1 MNKHKVFSI
10 LLYSA
15 ATLGVAAF
23 ALHVTSQ
30 HDNVEET
37 DKSASAE
44 TNQTVEDTKSKSE
57 TSLAEKVID
66 HVTSA
71 YLDAAN
77 KLEDV
82 IIKASDKTDSK
93 IDKTDADNSVLQVK
107 TAEVSD
113 SSSASGRDRAHETKT
128 TQTTLSSTDTN
139 QQGTQQVVKETPIEH
154 QVASEDKKQNT
165 EAPIVEEKGNPET
178 IPALPEAKVPVV
190 EEKDKPEVRPAL
202 PEAKVPVVEE
212 KGTPEVRPTLPE
224 AKVPET
230 QIIEEKGTPEV
241 RPTLPEA
248 KVPVVED
255 KGVPETRPALPEAKV
270 PETPVVQET
279 PVTPATP
286 VVEEK
291 GIPEVQPALPD
302 AVVEENGIPEVRPS
316 LPEAVVEEKGVP
328 EVRPALPEAV
338 ITETGTPEVRPVLPE
353 AVITETGTP
362 EIQPTLP
369 EAKVTETPAVPETSI
384 APETPIVTE
393 KGIPEIQ
400 PALPEA
406 VITETGTPEVQP
418 DLPEAVI
425 TETGTPEVQPAL
437 PEAVITETGTPEVQ
451 PALPEASIPE
461 TPKVAEA
468 PVIIEKGQPE
478 VVQIKPEYH
487 FHTETR
493 EEVTTLKIRPRQIGS
508 LKMNK
513 GETKIIEKGKD
524 GSITKVYEEVIG
536 EHNEV
541 LSSTLKNE
549 TRIEPIEEVS
559 RYGTKLA
566 ANDPSET
573 GLYRISEHTRDI
585 DVVKFN
591 QDTELNGH
599 EIKALGQDE
608 INRRSAGD
616 ESNTLLTADKSDLR
630 HLTIY
635 PAPLSDESIDKFN
648 SGEYI
653 DHKRVGKEVLKLVNQ
668 ERHKL
673 GLNELSWSDDLYE
686 LAKVR
691 ATEIGENGNIRFW
704 TADGKRMAHV
714 RDTTGK
720 SWLTVSRGT
729 KFSGHWLGENLADY
743 TTSSNVYKAFSE
755 KLIAEQLYTQ
765 WYGSEPHYKNM
776 ISKDYTQFAFD
787 LNYSKFWRLNGTSVN
802 YLSQGIHGV
811 QLFAE

>member
-1 MNKHKVFSI
+1 MTKHKVLSI

-30 HDNVEET
+30 HDRVEET
-37 DKSASAE
+37 DNSASAE
-44 TNQTVEDTKSKSE
+44 TNQTAEDTKSKSE
-57 TSLAEKVID
+57 TSLTEKVID
-66 HVTSA
+66 HATSA

-77 KLEDV
+77 KLEDA
-82 IIKASDKTDSK
+82 IIRANDTVNDKNE
-93 IDKTDADNSVLQVK
+93 DNSVLQVK
-107 TAEVSD
+107 ATEVSD
-113 SSSASGRDRAHETKT
+113 SSAASGRDRAHETKT
-128 TQTTLSSTDTN
+128 TQTALSSTDTN
-139 QQGTQQVVKETPIEH
+139 QQGAQQVVKETPIEH

-165 EAPIVEEKGNPET
+165 EAPIVEEK
-178 IPALPEAKVPVV
+178 
-190 EEKDKPEVRPAL
+190 DKPD
-202 PEAKVPVVEE
+202 
-212 KGTPEVRPTLPE
+212 VRPTLPE
-224 AKVPET
+224 AKVPEKPL
-230 QIIEEKGTPEV
+230 EEKG
-241 RPTLPEA
+241 
-248 KVPVVED
+248 
-255 KGVPETRPALPEAKV
+255 
-270 PETPVVQET
+270 Q
-279 PVTPATP
+279 
-286 VVEEK
+286 
-291 GIPEVQPALPD
+291 
-302 AVVEENGIPEVRPS
+302 
-316 LPEAVVEEKGVP
+316 
-328 EVRPALPEAV
+328 
-338 ITETGTPEVRPVLPE
+338 PEVRPVLPE

-369 EAKVTETPAVPETSI
+369 ESKVQETPAVPETPI

-406 VITETGTPEVQP
+406 VITETGTPEIQP
-418 DLPEAVI
+418 ALPEAIV
-425 TETGTPEVQPAL
+425 TETGTPEAHPAL

-461 TPKVAEA
+461 TPKVTEA
-468 PVIIEKGQPE
+468 PVITEKGQPE

-536 EHNEV
+536 ERNEV
-541 LSSTLKNE
+541 LSSNLKNE

-573 GLYRISEHTRDI
+573 GLYRISEHTHNI

>member
-82 IIKASDKTDSK
+82 IIKASDATDSK

-128 TQTTLSSTDTN
+128 TQTALSSTDTN
-139 QQGTQQVVKETPIEH
+139 QQGAQRVVKETPIEH

-178 IPALPEAKVPVV
+178 IPALPEAKVP
-190 EEKDKPEVRPAL
+190 EKPL
-202 PEAKVPVVEE
+202 EAKGES
-212 KGTPEVRPTLPE
+212 EVRPTLLE
-224 AKVPET
+224 AKVPEKPL
-230 QIIEEKGTPEV
+230 EAKGESEV

-248 KVPVVED
+248 KVPVVEE
-255 KGVPETRPALPEAKV
+255 KGVPEVRPTLPEAKIPVVEEKGVPEVRPALPEAKV
-270 PETPVVQET
+270 PETPVA
-279 PVTPATP
+279 PKTP

-291 GIPEVQPALPD
+291 GTPD
-302 AVVEENGIPEVRPS
+302 VRQA

-338 ITETGTPEVRPVLPE
+338 ITETGVSEVQPTLSEAVVEEKGQPEVRPVLPE

-362 EIQPTLP
+362 EIQPTLL
-369 EAKVTETPAVPETSI
+369 EAKVTETPAVPETPI
-384 APETPIVTE
+384 TPETPIVTE

-400 PALPEA
+400 LALPEA
-406 VITETGTPEVQP
+406 VITETGTPEIQP
-418 DLPEAVI
+418 ALPEAIVEEKGI
-425 TETGTPEVQPAL
+425 PEIQPALPEAIVAETGTPEVQP
-437 PEAVITETGTPEVQ
+437 T
-451 PALPEASIPE
+451 LPEASIPE

-468 PVIIEKGQPE
+468 PVITEKGQPE

-493 EEVTTLKIRPRQIGS
+493 EEVTTLKIRPRQIGN

-573 GLYRISEHTRDI
+573 GLYRISEHTHDI

-591 QDTELNGH
+591 QDTELSGR

-787 LNYSKFWRLNGTSVN
+787 LNYSKFWRLNGASVN

>member
-82 IIKASDKTDSK
+82 IIKASDATDSK

-128 TQTTLSSTDTN
+128 TQTALSSTDTN
-139 QQGTQQVVKETPIEH
+139 QQGAQQVVKETPIKH
-154 QVASEDKKQNT
+154 QAASEDKKQNT
-165 EAPIVEEKGNPET
+165 EAPIVEETGNPET
-178 IPALPEAKVPVV
+178 
-190 EEKDKPEVRPAL
+190 RPAL

-212 KGTPEVRPTLPE
+212 KGTPEVRPTLLE

-291 GIPEVQPALPD
+291 GIPELQPALSD
-302 AVVEENGIPEVRPS
+302 AVVEEKGIPEVQPS

-338 ITETGTPEVRPVLPE
+338 ITETGTPEV
-353 AVITETGTP
+353 
-362 EIQPTLP
+362 QPT
-369 EAKVTETPAVPETSI
+369 
-384 APETPIVTE
+384 
-393 KGIPEIQ
+393 
-400 PALPEA
+400 LPEA

-468 PVIIEKGQPE
+468 PVITEKGQPE

-487 FHTETR
+487 FHAETR

>member
-44 TNQTVEDTKSKSE
+44 TNQTVEDMKSNSD
-57 TSLAEKVID
+57 TSLADKVID
-66 HVTSA
+66 RATSA

-82 IIKASDKTDSK
+82 IIKASDTTDSMT
-93 IDKTDADNSVLQVK
+93 DKTDADNSVLQVK
-107 TAEVSD
+107 ATEVSD

-128 TQTTLSSTDTN
+128 TQTSLSITDTN
-139 QQGTQQVVKETPIEH
+139 QASAQQVVKENPIEH
-154 QVASEDKKQNT
+154 QVASEDKKQST
-165 EAPIVEEKGNPET
+165 EVPI
-178 IPALPEAKVPVV
+178 
-190 EEKDKPEVRPAL
+190 
-202 PEAKVPVVEE
+202 VEE

-224 AKVPET
+224 AKVPEKPLDA
-230 QIIEEKGTPEV
+230 KGESEV
-241 RPTLPEA
+241 RPALPEA
-248 KVPVVED
+248 KVPDKQVAPETPVVED

-270 PETPVVQET
+270 PDKQAESETPVA
-279 PVTPATP
+279 PAAP
-286 VVEEK
+286 IVEEK
-291 GIPEVQPALPD
+291 GMPEVQPALSE
-302 AVVEENGIPEVRPS
+302 AVVEEKGIPEVRPS

-328 EVRPALPEAV
+328 EVRPSLPEAV
-338 ITETGTPEVRPVLPE
+338 ITEKGQPEVRPALSEAIVEEKGTPEVRPSLPEASVPETPIASETPVVTEKGIPETQPALPE

-362 EIQPTLP
+362 EIQP
-369 EAKVTETPAVPETSI
+369 
-384 APETPIVTE
+384 
-393 KGIPEIQ
+393 
-400 PALPEA
+400 ALPEA
-406 VITETGTPEVQP
+406 IVSETGTPEIQP

-461 TPKVAEA
+461 TPKVTEA
-468 PVIIEKGQPE
+468 PAITEKGQPE

-487 FHTETR
+487 FHTENR

-549 TRIEPIEEVS
+549 TRIEPVEEVS

-591 QDTELNGH
+591 QDTELNGR

-608 INRRSAGD
+608 INRRSSGD
-616 ESNTLLTADKSDLR
+616 ESNTLLTVDKSDLR

-673 GLNELSWSDDLYE
+673 GLNELLWSDDLYE

-729 KFSGHWLGENLADY
+729 KFGGHWLGENLADY

>member
-44 TNQTVEDTKSKSE
+44 TNQTVEDTKSNSDA
-57 TSLAEKVID
+57 SLAEKVID

-82 IIKASDKTDSK
+82 IIKASDTTDSVT
-93 IDKTDADNSVLQVK
+93 DKTDTDNSVLQVK
-107 TAEVSD
+107 AAEVSD
-113 SSSASGRDRAHETKT
+113 SSSASGRDQTHETKT
-128 TQTTLSSTDTN
+128 TQTALSSTDTN
-139 QQGTQQVVKETPIEH
+139 RQSARQVVKETPIEH

-270 PETPVVQET
+270 P
-279 PVTPATP
+279 
-286 VVEEK
+286 
-291 GIPEVQPALPD
+291 
-302 AVVEENGIPEVRPS
+302 VVEENGIPEVRPS
-316 LPEAVVEEKGVP
+316 LPEAVDEEKGVP

-369 EAKVTETPAVPETSI
+369 EAKVTETPAVPETPI

-493 EEVTTLKIRPRQIGS
+493 EEVTTLKIRPRQIGN

-573 GLYRISEHTRDI
+573 GLYRISEHTHNI

>member
-1 MNKHKVFSI
+1 MTKHKVLSI

-44 TNQTVEDTKSKSE
+44 TNQTVEDTKSNSD

-82 IIKASDKTDSK
+82 IIKASDTTDSTT
-93 IDKTDADNSVLQVK
+93 DKTDAGNSVLQVK
-107 TAEVSD
+107 AAEVSD
-113 SSSASGRDRAHETKT
+113 SSSASGRDQANETKT
-128 TQTTLSSTDTN
+128 IQTALSSTDTN
-139 QQGTQQVVKETPIEH
+139 QQSVQQVVKETPIEH
-154 QVASEDKKQNT
+154 QVASEDKKQT
-165 EAPIVEEKGNPET
+165 AKAPVVEEKGNPET
-178 IPALPEAKVPVV
+178 
-190 EEKDKPEVRPAL
+190 RPAL

-212 KGTPEVRPTLPE
+212 KGVPEV
-224 AKVPET
+224 
-230 QIIEEKGTPEV
+230 
-241 RPTLPEA
+241 
-248 KVPVVED
+248 
-255 KGVPETRPALPEAKV
+255 RPALPEAKV
-270 PETPVVQET
+270 PETPVAPKTQF
-279 PVTPATP
+279 
-286 VVEEK
+286 VEEK
-291 GIPEVQPALPD
+291 GT
-302 AVVEENGIPEVRPS
+302 PEVRQA
-316 LPEAVVEEKGVP
+316 LPEVAVEEKGVP

-338 ITETGTPEVRPVLPE
+338 ITETGVPEVQPTLPEAVVEEKGQPEVRPVLPE
-353 AVITETGTP
+353 VVITETGTP

-369 EAKVTETPAVPETSI
+369 EAKVTETPAVPETPI
-384 APETPIVTE
+384 TPETPIVTE

-406 VITETGTPEVQP
+406 VITETGTPEIQP
-418 DLPEAVI
+418 ALPEAIV
-425 TETGTPEVQPAL
+425 TETGTPEVHPAL

-461 TPKVAEA
+461 TPKVTEV
-468 PVIIEKGQPE
+468 PVITEKGQPE

-541 LSSTLKNE
+541 LSSNLKNE

-573 GLYRISEHTRDI
+573 GLYRISEHTHNI

-743 TTSSNVYKAFSE
+743 TTSSNVYAAFSE

-802 YLSQGIHGV
+802 YLFKGIHGV

>member
-82 IIKASDKTDSK
+82 IIKASDATDSK

-128 TQTTLSSTDTN
+128 TQTALSSTDTN
-139 QQGTQQVVKETPIEH
+139 QQGAQRVVKETPIEH

-178 IPALPEAKVPVV
+178 IPALPEAKVP
-190 EEKDKPEVRPAL
+190 EKPL
-202 PEAKVPVVEE
+202 EAKGES
-212 KGTPEVRPTLPE
+212 
-224 AKVPET
+224 
-230 QIIEEKGTPEV
+230 EV

-248 KVPVVED
+248 KVPVVEE
-255 KGVPETRPALPEAKV
+255 KGVPEVRPALPEAKV
-270 PETPVVQET
+270 PETPVA
-279 PVTPATP
+279 PKTP

-291 GIPEVQPALPD
+291 GTPD
-302 AVVEENGIPEVRPS
+302 VRQA

-338 ITETGTPEVRPVLPE
+338 ITETGVSEVQPTLSEAVVEEKGQPEVRPVLPE

-362 EIQPTLP
+362 EIQPTLL
-369 EAKVTETPAVPETSI
+369 EAKVTETPAVPETPI
-384 APETPIVTE
+384 TPETPIVTE

-400 PALPEA
+400 LALPEA
-406 VITETGTPEVQP
+406 VITETGTPEIQP
-418 DLPEAVI
+418 ALPEAIVEEKGI
-425 TETGTPEVQPAL
+425 PEIQPALPEAIVAETGTPEVQP
-437 PEAVITETGTPEVQ
+437 T
-451 PALPEASIPE
+451 LPEASIPE

-468 PVIIEKGQPE
+468 PVITEKGQPE

-493 EEVTTLKIRPRQIGS
+493 EEVTTLKIRPRQIGN

-573 GLYRISEHTRDI
+573 GLYRISEHTHDI

-591 QDTELNGH
+591 QDTELSGR

-787 LNYSKFWRLNGTSVN
+787 LNYSKFWRLNGASVN

>member
-30 HDNVEET
+30 HDDVEET
-37 DKSASAE
+37 DKSAAAE

-66 HVTSA
+66 HATSA

-77 KLEDV
+77 KLEDI
-82 IIKASDKTDSK
+82 IIKASDTTDSET
-93 IDKTDADNSVLQVK
+93 DKTDADNSVLQVK
-107 TAEVSD
+107 AAEVSD
-113 SSSASGRDRAHETKT
+113 SSSASGRDQAHETKT
-128 TQTTLSSTDTN
+128 TQTSLSNTDTN
-139 QQGTQQVVKETPIEH
+139 QVGAQQVVKETPIEH
-154 QVASEDKKQNT
+154 RAASEDKKQNT
-165 EAPIVEEKGNPET
+165 EAPIVEEKG
-178 IPALPEAKVPVV
+178 V
-190 EEKDKPEVRPAL
+190 
-202 PEAKVPVVEE
+202 
-212 KGTPEVRPTLPE
+212 PEVRPTLPE
-224 AKVPET
+224 AKVPEKPL
-230 QIIEEKGTPEV
+230 EEKGVPET
-241 RPTLPEA
+241 RPTLPEAKVPDKQVAPETRPALPEA

-255 KGVPETRPALPEAKV
+255 KGVPETRPALSEAKV

-291 GIPEVQPALPD
+291 GM
-302 AVVEENGIPEVRPS
+302 PEVRPA
-316 LPEAVVEEKGVP
+316 LPEAVVEEKGQP

-338 ITETGTPEVRPVLPE
+338 ITETGTPEV
-353 AVITETGTP
+353 
-362 EIQPTLP
+362 QPTLP
-369 EAKVTETPAVPETSI
+369 EAKVPETPA
-384 APETPIVTE
+384 APETPITSETPIVEE

-406 VITETGTPEVQP
+406 VITETGTPEIRP
-418 DLPEAVI
+418 ALPEAIV
-425 TETGTPEVQPAL
+425 TETVTPEVQPAL

-461 TPKVAEA
+461 TPKVTEA
-468 PVIIEKGQPE
+468 PAITEKGQPE

-487 FHTETR
+487 FHTENR

-549 TRIEPIEEVS
+549 TRIEPVEEVS

-566 ANDPSET
+566 ANDPSEK
-573 GLYRISEHTRDI
+573 GLYRISEHTHNI

-591 QDTELNGH
+591 QDTELNGR

-635 PAPLSDESIDKFN
+635 PAPLSDESIDRFN

-704 TADGKRMAHV
+704 TADGKRMAHA

-743 TTSSNVYKAFSE
+743 TTSSNVYTAFSE
-755 KLIAEQLYTQ
+755 KLIAEQLYNQ

>member
-71 YLDAAN
+71 YLDVAN
-77 KLEDV
+77 KLEDAV
-82 IIKASDKTDSK
+82 IKASDMTDSVT
-93 IDKTDADNSVLQVK
+93 DKTDTDNSVLQVK
-107 TAEVSD
+107 AAEVSD
-113 SSSASGRDRAHETKT
+113 SSSASGSDQTHETKT
-128 TQTTLSSTDTN
+128 TQTALSSTDTN
-139 QQGTQQVVKETPIEH
+139 QQGAQQVVKETPIEH

-178 IPALPEAKVPVV
+178 I
-190 EEKDKPEVRPAL
+190 PAL

-316 LPEAVVEEKGVP
+316 LPEAAVEEKGVP
-328 EVRPALPEAV
+328 EVRPA
-338 ITETGTPEVRPVLPE
+338 LPE

-369 EAKVTETPAVPETSI
+369 EAKVTETTAIPETPI
-384 APETPIVTE
+384 TPETPIVTE

-406 VITETGTPEVQP
+406 VITETGTPEIQP
-418 DLPEAVI
+418 ALPEAIV
-425 TETGTPEVQPAL
+425 TETGTPEVHPAL
-437 PEAVITETGTPEVQ
+437 PEAVITETVTPEVQ
-451 PALPEASIPE
+451 PALSEASIPE
-461 TPKVAEA
+461 TPKVTEA
-468 PVIIEKGQPE
+468 PVITEKGQPE

-573 GLYRISEHTRDI
+573 GLYRISEHTHNI

-635 PAPLSDESIDKFN
+635 PAPLSDESIDKLN

>member
-1 MNKHKVFSI
+1 MNQHKVFSI

-82 IIKASDKTDSK
+82 IIKASDKTDSVT
-93 IDKTDADNSVLQVK
+93 DKTDADNSVLQVK
-107 TAEVSD
+107 AAEVSD
-113 SSSASGRDRAHETKT
+113 SSSASGRDQAHETKT
-128 TQTTLSSTDTN
+128 TQTSLSNTDTN
-139 QQGTQQVVKETPIEH
+139 QASAQQVVKETPIEH
-154 QVASEDKKQNT
+154 QATSEDKKQNT
-165 EAPIVEEKGNPET
+165 EALIVEEKGTPEVRPTLPEAKVQVVEEKGNPET
-178 IPALPEAKVPVV
+178 
-190 EEKDKPEVRPAL
+190 RPTL

-212 KGTPEVRPTLPE
+212 KGTPEVRQAPPE

-230 QIIEEKGTPEV
+230 QIIGEKGTPEV

-248 KVPVVED
+248 KVPVVEE

-270 PETPVVQET
+270 PETSAAT
-279 PVTPATP
+279 NTP

-291 GIPEVQPALPD
+291 GT
-302 AVVEENGIPEVRPS
+302 PEVRPA

-338 ITETGTPEVRPVLPE
+338 ITETGTPEV
-353 AVITETGTP
+353 
-362 EIQPTLP
+362 QPT
-369 EAKVTETPAVPETSI
+369 
-384 APETPIVTE
+384 
-393 KGIPEIQ
+393 
-400 PALPEA
+400 LPEA

-468 PVIIEKGQPE
+468 PVITEKGQPE
-478 VVQIKPEYH
+478 VVQIKPEYY

-573 GLYRISEHTRDI
+573 GLYRISEHTHNI

-743 TTSSNVYKAFSE
+743 TTSSNVYKAFIE

>member
-23 ALHVTSQ
+23 ALHVTSK

-82 IIKASDKTDSK
+82 IIKASDATDSK

-128 TQTTLSSTDTN
+128 TQTALSSTDTN
-139 QQGTQQVVKETPIEH
+139 QQSVRQVVKETPIEH

-178 IPALPEAKVPVV
+178 
-190 EEKDKPEVRPAL
+190 RPAL

-212 KGTPEVRPTLPE
+212 KGTPEVSPTLPE

-230 QIIEEKGTPEV
+230 PVAPETPVVEDKGFPET
-241 RPTLPEA
+241 RPALPEA
-248 KVPVVED
+248 KVPVVGE

-279 PVTPATP
+279 PVTPAAP

-302 AVVEENGIPEVRPS
+302 AVVEEKGIPEVRPS
-316 LPEAVVEEKGVP
+316 LPEAVVEEK
-328 EVRPALPEAV
+328 
-338 ITETGTPEVRPVLPE
+338 GTPEVRPVLPE

-369 EAKVTETPAVPETSI
+369 EAKVTETPAVPETPI
-384 APETPIVTE
+384 TPETPIVTE

-406 VITETGTPEVQP
+406 VITETGTPEIQP
-418 DLPEAVI
+418 ALPEAIV
-425 TETGTPEVQPAL
+425 TETGTPEVHPAL

-461 TPKVAEA
+461 TPKVTEA
-468 PVIIEKGQPE
+468 PVITEKGQPE

-487 FHTETR
+487 FHAETR

-524 GSITKVYEEVIG
+524 GSITKVYEEIIG

-573 GLYRISEHTRDI
+573 GLYRISEHTHNI

-673 GLNELSWSDDLYE
+673 GLNELLWSDDLYE

>member
-1 MNKHKVFSI
+1 MTKHKVLSI

-44 TNQTVEDTKSKSE
+44 TNQTVEDTKSNSD

-82 IIKASDKTDSK
+82 IIKASDTTDSTT
-93 IDKTDADNSVLQVK
+93 DKTDADNSVLQVK
-107 TAEVSD
+107 AAEVSD
-113 SSSASGRDRAHETKT
+113 SSSASGRDQANETKT
-128 TQTTLSSTDTN
+128 IQTALSSTDPN
-139 QQGTQQVVKETPIEH
+139 QQSVQQVVKETPIEH
-154 QVASEDKKQNT
+154 QVASEDKKQT
-165 EAPIVEEKGNPET
+165 AKAPVVEEKGNPET
-178 IPALPEAKVPVV
+178 
-190 EEKDKPEVRPAL
+190 RPAL

-212 KGTPEVRPTLPE
+212 KGVPEV
-224 AKVPET
+224 
-230 QIIEEKGTPEV
+230 
-241 RPTLPEA
+241 
-248 KVPVVED
+248 
-255 KGVPETRPALPEAKV
+255 RPALPEAKV
-270 PETPVVQET
+270 PETPVAPKTQF
-279 PVTPATP
+279 
-286 VVEEK
+286 VEEK
-291 GIPEVQPALPD
+291 GT
-302 AVVEENGIPEVRPS
+302 PEVRQA
-316 LPEAVVEEKGVP
+316 LPEVAVEEKGVP

-338 ITETGTPEVRPVLPE
+338 ITETGVPEVQPTLPEAVVEEKGQPEVRPVLPE
-353 AVITETGTP
+353 VVITETGTP

-369 EAKVTETPAVPETSI
+369 EAKVTETPAVPETPI
-384 APETPIVTE
+384 TPETPIVTE

-406 VITETGTPEVQP
+406 VITETGTPEIQP
-418 DLPEAVI
+418 ALPEAIV
-425 TETGTPEVQPAL
+425 TETGTPEVHPAL

-461 TPKVAEA
+461 TPKVTEV
-468 PVIIEKGQPE
+468 PVITEKGQPE

-541 LSSTLKNE
+541 LSSNLKNE

-573 GLYRISEHTRDI
+573 GLYRISEHTHNI

-743 TTSSNVYKAFSE
+743 TTSSNVYAAFSE

-802 YLSQGIHGV
+802 YLFKGIHGV

>member
-1 MNKHKVFSI
+1 MTKHKVLSI

-44 TNQTVEDTKSKSE
+44 TNQTVEDTKSNSD

-82 IIKASDKTDSK
+82 IIKASDTTDSTT
-93 IDKTDADNSVLQVK
+93 DKTDADNSVLQVK
-107 TAEVSD
+107 AAEVSD
-113 SSSASGRDRAHETKT
+113 SSSASGRDQANETKT
-128 TQTTLSSTDTN
+128 IQTALSSTDTN
-139 QQGTQQVVKETPIEH
+139 QQSVQQVVKETPIEH
-154 QVASEDKKQNT
+154 QVASEDKKQT
-165 EAPIVEEKGNPET
+165 AKAPVVEEKGNPET
-178 IPALPEAKVPVV
+178 RPALPEAKAPVV
-190 EEKDKPEVRPAL
+190 EEKGNPETRPAL

-212 KGTPEVRPTLPE
+212 KGVPEV
-224 AKVPET
+224 
-230 QIIEEKGTPEV
+230 
-241 RPTLPEA
+241 
-248 KVPVVED
+248 
-255 KGVPETRPALPEAKV
+255 RPALPEAKV
-270 PETPVVQET
+270 PETPVAPKTQF
-279 PVTPATP
+279 
-286 VVEEK
+286 VEEK
-291 GIPEVQPALPD
+291 GT
-302 AVVEENGIPEVRPS
+302 PEVRQA
-316 LPEAVVEEKGVP
+316 LPEVAVEEKGVP

-338 ITETGTPEVRPVLPE
+338 ITETGVPEVQPTLPEAVVEEKGQPEVRPVLPE
-353 AVITETGTP
+353 VVITETGTP

-369 EAKVTETPAVPETSI
+369 EAKVTETPAVPETPI
-384 APETPIVTE
+384 TPETPIVTE

-406 VITETGTPEVQP
+406 VITETGTPEIQP
-418 DLPEAVI
+418 ALPEAIV
-425 TETGTPEVQPAL
+425 TETGTPEVHPAL

-461 TPKVAEA
+461 TPKVTEV
-468 PVIIEKGQPE
+468 PVITEKGQPE

-541 LSSTLKNE
+541 LSSNLKNE

-573 GLYRISEHTRDI
+573 GLYRISEHTHNI

-743 TTSSNVYKAFSE
+743 TTSSNVYAAFSE

-802 YLSQGIHGV
+802 YLFKGIHGV

>member
-57 TSLAEKVID
+57 TSLTEKVID
-66 HVTSA
+66 HATSA

-77 KLEDV
+77 KLEDA
-82 IIKASDKTDSK
+82 IIRANDTVNDKNE
-93 IDKTDADNSVLQVK
+93 DNSVLQVK

-128 TQTTLSSTDTN
+128 TQTALSSTDTN

-165 EAPIVEEKGNPET
+165 EAPIVEEK
-178 IPALPEAKVPVV
+178 
-190 EEKDKPEVRPAL
+190 DK
-202 PEAKVPVVEE
+202 
-212 KGTPEVRPTLPE
+212 PEVRPTLPE
-224 AKVPET
+224 AKVPEKPL
-230 QIIEEKGTPEV
+230 EEKGEPEV

-248 KVPVVED
+248 KVPVVEE
-255 KGVPETRPALPEAKV
+255 KGVPEVRPTLPEAKIPVVEEKGVPEVRPALPEAKV
-270 PETPVVQET
+270 PETPVA
-279 PVTPATP
+279 PKTP

-291 GIPEVQPALPD
+291 GTPD
-302 AVVEENGIPEVRPS
+302 VRQA

-338 ITETGTPEVRPVLPE
+338 ITETGVSEVQPTLPEAVVEEKGQPEVRPVLPE

-369 EAKVTETPAVPETSI
+369 EAKVTETPAVPETPI
-384 APETPIVTE
+384 TPETPIVTE

-406 VITETGTPEVQP
+406 VITETGTPEIQP
-418 DLPEAVI
+418 ALPEAIV
-425 TETGTPEVQPAL
+425 TETGTPEVHPAL

-461 TPKVAEA
+461 TPKVTEV
-468 PVIIEKGQPE
+468 PVITEKGQPE

-493 EEVTTLKIRPRQIGS
+493 EEVTTLKIRPRQIGN

-513 GETKIIEKGKD
+513 GETKIVEKGKD

>member
-23 ALHVTSQ
+23 ALHVTSK

-82 IIKASDKTDSK
+82 IIKASDATDSK

-128 TQTTLSSTDTN
+128 TQTALSSTDTN
-139 QQGTQQVVKETPIEH
+139 QQSVRQVVKETPIEH

-178 IPALPEAKVPVV
+178 
-190 EEKDKPEVRPAL
+190 RPAL

-212 KGTPEVRPTLPE
+212 KGTPEVSPTLPE

-230 QIIEEKGTPEV
+230 PVAPETPVVEDKGFPET
-241 RPTLPEA
+241 RPALPEA
-248 KVPVVED
+248 KVPVVGE

-279 PVTPATP
+279 PVTPAAP

-302 AVVEENGIPEVRPS
+302 AVVEEKGIPEVRPS
-316 LPEAVVEEKGVP
+316 LPEAVVEEK
-328 EVRPALPEAV
+328 
-338 ITETGTPEVRPVLPE
+338 GTPEVRPVLPE

-369 EAKVTETPAVPETSI
+369 EAKVTETPAVPETPI
-384 APETPIVTE
+384 TPETPIVTE

-406 VITETGTPEVQP
+406 VITETGTPEIQP
-418 DLPEAVI
+418 ALPEAIV
-425 TETGTPEVQPAL
+425 TETGTPEVHPAL

-461 TPKVAEA
+461 TPKVTEA
-468 PVIIEKGQPE
+468 PVITEKGRPE

-487 FHTETR
+487 FHAETR

-524 GSITKVYEEVIG
+524 GSITKVYEEIIG

-573 GLYRISEHTRDI
+573 GLYRISEHTHNI

-673 GLNELSWSDDLYE
+673 GLNELLWSDDLYE

>member
-1 MNKHKVFSI
+1 MNKHKVLSI

-30 HDNVEET
+30 HDRVEET
-37 DKSASAE
+37 DNSASAE
-44 TNQTVEDTKSKSE
+44 TNQTIEDTKSNSD

-82 IIKASDKTDSK
+82 IIKASDKTDSVT
-93 IDKTDADNSVLQVK
+93 DKTDTDNSVLQVK
-107 TAEVSD
+107 AAEASD
-113 SSSASGRDRAHETKT
+113 SSSTSGLDQANETKT
-128 TQTTLSSTDTN
+128 TQTALSSTDTD
-139 QQGTQQVVKETPIEH
+139 QQSAQQVVKETPIEH
-154 QVASEDKKQNT
+154 QAASEDKKQNT
-165 EAPIVEEKGNPET
+165 EVPIVEEKGNLETRPALPEVKVLVVEEKGT
-178 IPALPEAKVPVV
+178 PEVRPTLPEAKVTII
-190 EEKDKPEVRPAL
+190 
-202 PEAKVPVVEE
+202 EE

-230 QIIEEKGTPEV
+230 
-241 RPTLPEA
+241 
-248 KVPVVED
+248 PVAP
-255 KGVPETRPALPEAKV
+255 K
-270 PETPVVQET
+270 
-279 PVTPATP
+279 TP

-291 GIPEVQPALPD
+291 GVPD
-302 AVVEENGIPEVRPS
+302 VRQA
-316 LPEAVVEEKGVP
+316 LPEAVVEEKGVPEVRQALPEAVITETGVPEVQPTLPEAVVEEKGQP

-338 ITETGTPEVRPVLPE
+338 ITETGTPEV
-353 AVITETGTP
+353 
-362 EIQPTLP
+362 QPTLP
-369 EAKVTETPAVPETSI
+369 EAKVQETPVVPEAPI
-384 APETPIVTE
+384 AAETPVVTE

-406 VITETGTPEVQP
+406 VITETGTPEIQP

-451 PALPEASIPE
+451 PVLPEAGVPE
-461 TPKVAEA
+461 TPKVTEA
-468 PVIIEKGQPE
+468 PVITDKGQPE

-487 FHTETR
+487 FHTENR

-573 GLYRISEHTRDI
+573 GLYRISEHTHNI

-591 QDTELNGH
+591 QDTELNGR

-704 TADGKRMAHV
+704 TADGKRMTHV

-743 TTSSNVYKAFSE
+743 TTSSNVYTAFSE
-755 KLIAEQLYTQ
+755 KLIAEQLYNQ

>member
-1 MNKHKVFSI
+1 M
-10 LLYSA
+10 
-15 ATLGVAAF
+15 
-23 ALHVTSQ
+23 
-30 HDNVEET
+30 
-37 DKSASAE
+37 
-44 TNQTVEDTKSKSE
+44 
-57 TSLAEKVID
+57 
-66 HVTSA
+66 
-71 YLDAAN
+71 
-77 KLEDV
+77 
-82 IIKASDKTDSK
+82 
-93 IDKTDADNSVLQVK
+93 
-107 TAEVSD
+107 
-113 SSSASGRDRAHETKT
+113 
-128 TQTTLSSTDTN
+128 
-139 QQGTQQVVKETPIEH
+139 
-154 QVASEDKKQNT
+154 
-165 EAPIVEEKGNPET
+165 
-178 IPALPEAKVPVV
+178 
-190 EEKDKPEVRPAL
+190 
-202 PEAKVPVVEE
+202 
-212 KGTPEVRPTLPE
+212 
-224 AKVPET
+224 
-230 QIIEEKGTPEV
+230 
-241 RPTLPEA
+241 
-248 KVPVVED
+248 
-255 KGVPETRPALPEAKV
+255 
-270 PETPVVQET
+270 
-279 PVTPATP
+279 
-286 VVEEK
+286 
-291 GIPEVQPALPD
+291 QPALPD
-302 AVVEENGIPEVRPS
+302 AVVEEKGIPEVRPS
-316 LPEAVVEEKGVP
+316 LPEAVVEEKGQ
-328 EVRPALPEAV
+328 
-338 ITETGTPEVRPVLPE
+338 PEVRPVLPE

-369 EAKVTETPAVPETSI
+369 EAKVTETPAVPETPI
-384 APETPIVTE
+384 TPETPTVTE

-400 PALPEA
+400 PA
-406 VITETGTPEVQP
+406 
-418 DLPEAVI
+418 LPEAVI

-437 PEAVITETGTPEVQ
+437 PEAVITETGTPEIQPALPEAIVTETGTPEAHPALPEAIITETGTPEVQ

-461 TPKVAEA
+461 TPKVTEA
-468 PVIIEKGQPE
+468 PVITEKGQPE

-541 LSSTLKNE
+541 LSSNLKNE

-573 GLYRISEHTRDI
+573 GLYRISEHTHNI

>member
-1 MNKHKVFSI
+1 MTKHKVLSI

-23 ALHVTSQ
+23 ALHMTSQ
-30 HDNVEET
+30 HDDVEET

-44 TNQTVEDTKSKSE
+44 TNQTAEDTKSKSE
-57 TSLAEKVID
+57 TSLTEKVID

-82 IIKASDKTDSK
+82 IIKASDATDSK

-128 TQTTLSSTDTN
+128 TQTALSSTDTN
-139 QQGTQQVVKETPIEH
+139 QQGVQQVVKETPIEH

-165 EAPIVEEKGNPET
+165 EAPIVEEK
-178 IPALPEAKVPVV
+178 
-190 EEKDKPEVRPAL
+190 DK
-202 PEAKVPVVEE
+202 
-212 KGTPEVRPTLPE
+212 PEVRPTLPE
-224 AKVPET
+224 AKVPEKPL
-230 QIIEEKGTPEV
+230 EEKGEPEV

-248 KVPVVED
+248 KIPVVEE
-255 KGVPETRPALPEAKV
+255 KGVPEVRPALPEAKV
-270 PETPVVQET
+270 PETPVAPKT
-279 PVTPATP
+279 L

-291 GIPEVQPALPD
+291 GTPD
-302 AVVEENGIPEVRPS
+302 VRQA

-338 ITETGTPEVRPVLPE
+338 ITETGVSEVQPTLPEAVVEEKGQPEVRPVLPE

-369 EAKVTETPAVPETSI
+369 EAKVTETPAVPETPI
-384 APETPIVTE
+384 TPETPIVTE

-406 VITETGTPEVQP
+406 VITETGTPEIQP
-418 DLPEAVI
+418 ALPEAIV
-425 TETGTPEVQPAL
+425 TETGTPEVHPAL

-461 TPKVAEA
+461 TPKVTEA
-468 PVIIEKGQPE
+468 PVITEKGQPE

-541 LSSTLKNE
+541 LSSNLKNE

-573 GLYRISEHTRDI
+573 GLYRISEHTHNI

-787 LNYSKFWRLNGTSVN
+787 LNYSKFWRLNDTSVN

>member
-30 HDNVEET
+30 HDDVEET

-44 TNQTVEDTKSKSE
+44 TNQTAEDTKSKSE
-57 TSLAEKVID
+57 TSLTEKVID
-66 HVTSA
+66 HATSA

-77 KLEDV
+77 KLEDA
-82 IIKASDKTDSK
+82 IIRANDTVNDKNE
-93 IDKTDADNSVLQVK
+93 DNSVLQVK

-128 TQTTLSSTDTN
+128 TQTALSSTDTN
-139 QQGTQQVVKETPIEH
+139 QQGAHQVVKETPIEH

-165 EAPIVEEKGNPET
+165 EAPIVEEK
-178 IPALPEAKVPVV
+178 
-190 EEKDKPEVRPAL
+190 DKPEVRP
-202 PEAKVPVVEE
+202 
-212 KGTPEVRPTLPE
+212 TLLE
-224 AKVPET
+224 AKVPEKPL
-230 QIIEEKGTPEV
+230 EEKGEPEV

-248 KVPVVED
+248 KVPVVEE
-255 KGVPETRPALPEAKV
+255 KGVPEVRLTLPEAKV
-270 PETPVVQET
+270 P
-279 PVTPATP
+279 
-286 VVEEK
+286 
-291 GIPEVQPALPD
+291 
-302 AVVEENGIPEVRPS
+302 
-316 LPEAVVEEKGVP
+316 VVEEKGVP

-338 ITETGTPEVRPVLPE
+338 ITETGVSEVQPTLPEAVVEEKGQPEVRPVLPE

-369 EAKVTETPAVPETSI
+369 EAKVTETPAVPETPI
-384 APETPIVTE
+384 TPETPIVTE

-406 VITETGTPEVQP
+406 VITETGTPEIQP
-418 DLPEAVI
+418 ALPEAIV
-425 TETGTPEVQPAL
+425 TETGTPEVHPAL

-461 TPKVAEA
+461 TPKVTEA
-468 PVIIEKGQPE
+468 PVITEKGQPE

-541 LSSTLKNE
+541 LSSNLKNE

-573 GLYRISEHTRDI
+573 GLYRISEHTHNI

>member
-1 MNKHKVFSI
+1 M
-10 LLYSA
+10 
-15 ATLGVAAF
+15 
-23 ALHVTSQ
+23 
-30 HDNVEET
+30 
-37 DKSASAE
+37 
-44 TNQTVEDTKSKSE
+44 
-57 TSLAEKVID
+57 
-66 HVTSA
+66 
-71 YLDAAN
+71 
-77 KLEDV
+77 
-82 IIKASDKTDSK
+82 
-93 IDKTDADNSVLQVK
+93 
-107 TAEVSD
+107 
-113 SSSASGRDRAHETKT
+113 
-128 TQTTLSSTDTN
+128 
-139 QQGTQQVVKETPIEH
+139 
-154 QVASEDKKQNT
+154 
-165 EAPIVEEKGNPET
+165 
-178 IPALPEAKVPVV
+178 
-190 EEKDKPEVRPAL
+190 
-202 PEAKVPVVEE
+202 
-212 KGTPEVRPTLPE
+212 
-224 AKVPET
+224 
-230 QIIEEKGTPEV
+230 
-241 RPTLPEA
+241 
-248 KVPVVED
+248 
-255 KGVPETRPALPEAKV
+255 
-270 PETPVVQET
+270 
-279 PVTPATP
+279 
-286 VVEEK
+286 
-291 GIPEVQPALPD
+291 
-302 AVVEENGIPEVRPS
+302 
-316 LPEAVVEEKGVP
+316 
-328 EVRPALPEAV
+328 
-338 ITETGTPEVRPVLPE
+338 
-353 AVITETGTP
+353 
-362 EIQPTLP
+362 
-369 EAKVTETPAVPETSI
+369 
-384 APETPIVTE
+384 
-393 KGIPEIQ
+393 
-400 PALPEA
+400 
-406 VITETGTPEVQP
+406 
-418 DLPEAVI
+418 
-425 TETGTPEVQPAL
+425 
-437 PEAVITETGTPEVQ
+437 
-451 PALPEASIPE
+451 
-461 TPKVAEA
+461 
-468 PVIIEKGQPE
+468 
-478 VVQIKPEYH
+478 
-487 FHTETR
+487 
-493 EEVTTLKIRPRQIGS
+493 
-508 LKMNK
+508 
-513 GETKIIEKGKD
+513 
-524 GSITKVYEEVIG
+524 
-536 EHNEV
+536 
-541 LSSTLKNE
+541 KNE

-573 GLYRISEHTRDI
+573 GLYRISEHTHNI

-591 QDTELNGH
+591 QDTELSGH

>member
-1 MNKHKVFSI
+1 MTKHKVLSI

-30 HDNVEET
+30 HDRVEET
-37 DKSASAE
+37 DNSASAE
-44 TNQTVEDTKSKSE
+44 TNQTVEDTKSKAE

-66 HVTSA
+66 RVTSA

-82 IIKASDKTDSK
+82 IIKASDTADSTT
-93 IDKTDADNSVLQVK
+93 DKTDADNSVLQVK
-107 TAEVSD
+107 VAEVSD
-113 SSSASGRDRAHETKT
+113 SSSASGRDQAHETKT
-128 TQTTLSSTDTN
+128 TQTSLSNTDTN
-139 QQGTQQVVKETPIEH
+139 QARAQQVVKENPIEH

-165 EAPIVEEKGNPET
+165 EAPIVEEK
-178 IPALPEAKVPVV
+178 
-190 EEKDKPEVRPAL
+190 DK
-202 PEAKVPVVEE
+202 
-212 KGTPEVRPTLPE
+212 PEVRPTLPE
-224 AKVPET
+224 AKVPEKPL
-230 QIIEEKGTPEV
+230 EEKGEPEV

-248 KVPVVED
+248 KIPVVEE
-255 KGVPETRPALPEAKV
+255 KGVPEVRPALPEAKV
-270 PETPVVQET
+270 PETPVA
-279 PVTPATP
+279 PKTP

-291 GIPEVQPALPD
+291 GTPD
-302 AVVEENGIPEVRPS
+302 VRQA

-338 ITETGTPEVRPVLPE
+338 ITETGVSEVQPTLPEAVVEEKGQPEVRPVLPE

-369 EAKVTETPAVPETSI
+369 EAKVTETPAVPETPI
-384 APETPIVTE
+384 TPETPIVTE

-406 VITETGTPEVQP
+406 VITETGTPEIQP
-418 DLPEAVI
+418 ALPEAIV
-425 TETGTPEVQPAL
+425 TETGTPEVHPAL

-461 TPKVAEA
+461 TPKVTEA
-468 PVIIEKGQPE
+468 PVITEKGQPE

-541 LSSTLKNE
+541 LSSNLKNE

-573 GLYRISEHTRDI
+573 GLYRISEHTHNI

-616 ESNTLLTADKSDLR
+616 ESNTLLAADKSDLR

>member
-1 MNKHKVFSI
+1 MTKHKVLSI

-44 TNQTVEDTKSKSE
+44 TNQTVEDTKSNSD

-82 IIKASDKTDSK
+82 IIKASDATDSV

-113 SSSASGRDRAHETKT
+113 SSSASGRDQAHETKT
-128 TQTTLSSTDTN
+128 TQTSLSNTDTN
-139 QQGTQQVVKETPIEH
+139 QARAQQVVKENPIEH
-154 QVASEDKKQNT
+154 QVASEDKKQST
-165 EAPIVEEKGNPET
+165 EAPIVEEKGTPEVRPT
-178 IPALPEAKVPVV
+178 LPEAKVP
-190 EEKDKPEVRPAL
+190 EKPL
-202 PEAKVPVVEE
+202 EAKGES
-212 KGTPEVRPTLPE
+212 EVRPTLPE

-248 KVPVVED
+248 KVPVVEE
-255 KGVPETRPALPEAKV
+255 KGVPEVRPALPEAKV
-270 PETPVVQET
+270 PETPVA
-279 PVTPATP
+279 PKTP

-291 GIPEVQPALPD
+291 GTPD
-302 AVVEENGIPEVRPS
+302 VRQA

-338 ITETGTPEVRPVLPE
+338 ITETGVSEVQPTLPEAVVEEKGQPEVRPILPE

-369 EAKVTETPAVPETSI
+369 EAKVTETPAVPETPI
-384 APETPIVTE
+384 TPETPIVTE

-406 VITETGTPEVQP
+406 VITETGTPEIQP
-418 DLPEAVI
+418 ALPEAIV
-425 TETGTPEVQPAL
+425 TETGTPEVHPAL

-461 TPKVAEA
+461 TPRVTEA
-468 PVIIEKGQPE
+468 PVITEKGQPE
-478 VVQIKPEYH
+478 VVQIEPEYH

-541 LSSTLKNE
+541 LSSNLKNE

-573 GLYRISEHTRDI
+573 GLYRISEHTHNI

-608 INRRSAGD
+608 IDRRSAGD

>member
-1 MNKHKVFSI
+1 MTKHKVLSI

-30 HDNVEET
+30 HDRVEET
-37 DKSASAE
+37 DNSASAE

-66 HVTSA
+66 HVASA

-82 IIKASDKTDSK
+82 IIKASDTTDSA
-93 IDKTDADNSVLQVK
+93 IDKTDTDNSVLQVK
-107 TAEVSD
+107 AAEASD
-113 SSSASGRDRAHETKT
+113 SSSASGRDQANETKT
-128 TQTTLSSTDTN
+128 IQTALSSTDTN
-139 QQGTQQVVKETPIEH
+139 QQSVQQVVKETPIEH
-154 QVASEDKKQNT
+154 QVASEDKKQT
-165 EAPIVEEKGNPET
+165 
-178 IPALPEAKVPVV
+178 
-190 EEKDKPEVRPAL
+190 
-202 PEAKVPVVEE
+202 AKVPVVEE
-212 KGTPEVRPTLPE
+212 KGNPETRPALPE
-224 AKVPET
+224 AKAPVV
-230 QIIEEKGTPEV
+230 EEKGN
-241 RPTLPEA
+241 
-248 KVPVVED
+248 
-255 KGVPETRPALPEAKV
+255 PETRPALPEAKV
-270 PETPVVQET
+270 PETPVA
-279 PVTPATP
+279 PKTP

-291 GIPEVQPALPD
+291 GTPEARQALPEV
-302 AVVEENGIPEVRPS
+302 
-316 LPEAVVEEKGVP
+316 VVEEKGVP
-328 EVRPALPEAV
+328 EVRQSLPEAV
-338 ITETGTPEVRPVLPE
+338 ITETGVPEVQLDLPEAVVEEKGQPEVRPVLPE

-369 EAKVTETPAVPETSI
+369 EAKVPETPVIPETPTTS
-384 APETPIVTE
+384 ETPIVTE

-406 VITETGTPEVQP
+406 VITETGTSEIQPALPEVIV
-418 DLPEAVI
+418 EEKGI
-425 TETGTPEVQPAL
+425 PEVQPAL

-468 PVIIEKGQPE
+468 PVITEKGQPE

-524 GSITKVYEEVIG
+524 GSIIKVYEEVIG

-591 QDTELNGH
+591 RDTELNGH

-616 ESNTLLTADKSDLR
+616 ESNTLLTADKSDIR
-630 HLTIY
+630 HMTIY

-668 ERHKL
+668 ERRKL

-714 RDTTGK
+714 RDTNGK

-743 TTSSNVYKAFSE
+743 TTSSNVYAAFSE

-802 YLSQGIHGV
+802 YMFKGIHGV

>member
-44 TNQTVEDTKSKSE
+44 TNQTVEDTKSNSE

-66 HVTSA
+66 RATSA

-82 IIKASDKTDSK
+82 IIKASDTTDSMT
-93 IDKTDADNSVLQVK
+93 DKTDADNSVLQVK
-107 TAEVSD
+107 ATEVSD
-113 SSSASGRDRAHETKT
+113 SSSASGRDQAHETKM
-128 TQTTLSSTDTN
+128 TQTALSNTGTN
-139 QQGTQQVVKETPIEH
+139 QVVTQQVVKETPIEH
-154 QVASEDKKQNT
+154 QAASEDKKQNT
-165 EAPIVEEKGNPET
+165 EASI
-178 IPALPEAKVPVV
+178 
-190 EEKDKPEVRPAL
+190 
-202 PEAKVPVVEE
+202 VEE

-230 QIIEEKGTPEV
+230 PLEAKGESEVRPALPESKVPDKQAAPETPVVEEKGVPETRPALSEAKAPIAEETGTPET
-241 RPTLPEA
+241 RPALPEA

-255 KGVPETRPALPEAKV
+255 KGVPETRPSLPEAKV
-270 PETPVVQET
+270 PDAPTVPET
-279 PVTPATP
+279 PVTPAAPAAP

-291 GIPEVQPALPD
+291 GT
-302 AVVEENGIPEVRPS
+302 PEVRPV
-316 LPEAVVEEKGVP
+316 LPEAIVEEKGQP
-328 EVRPALPEAV
+328 EVRPTPPEAV
-338 ITETGTPEVRPVLPE
+338 ITETGTPEVRPALPE
-353 AVITETGTP
+353 ASVPETPIASETPVVTEKGIPEVQPTLPEAIVTETGTP
-362 EIQPTLP
+362 EIR
-369 EAKVTETPAVPETSI
+369 
-384 APETPIVTE
+384 
-393 KGIPEIQ
+393 
-400 PALPEA
+400 PALPESI
-406 VITETGTPEVQP
+406 V
-418 DLPEAVI
+418 

-451 PALPEASIPE
+451 PTLPEASVPE

-468 PVIIEKGQPE
+468 PVITEKGQPE
-478 VVQIKPEYH
+478 VVHIKPEYH

-513 GETKIIEKGKD
+513 GETKIVEKGKD

-541 LSSTLKNE
+541 LNSTLKNE

-573 GLYRISEHTRDI
+573 GLYRISEHTHNI

-591 QDTELNGH
+591 QDTELSGR

-630 HLTIY
+630 HMTIY

-704 TADGKRMAHV
+704 AADGKRMAHV

>member
-128 TQTTLSSTDTN
+128 TQTALSSTDTD

-165 EAPIVEEKGNPET
+165 EALIVEEK
-178 IPALPEAKVPVV
+178 
-190 EEKDKPEVRPAL
+190 D
-202 PEAKVPVVEE
+202 
-212 KGTPEVRPTLPE
+212 TPEVRPTLPE
-224 AKVPET
+224 AKVPDKPL
-230 QIIEEKGTPEV
+230 EEKGEPEV
-241 RPTLPEA
+241 RPALPEAKVTDKQVDPETPVVEEKGVPETRPALPEA

-255 KGVPETRPALPEAKV
+255 KGVPETRPSLPEAKV
-270 PETPVVQET
+270 PDAPAVPETPG
-279 PVTPATP
+279 TPAAPAAP

-291 GIPEVQPALPD
+291 GQ
-302 AVVEENGIPEVRPS
+302 PEVRPARPEAIVAETGTPEVRPT
-316 LPEAVVEEKGVP
+316 LPEAKVQETPVLPETPIASETPVVTEKGIP
-328 EVRPALPEAV
+328 ETQPALPEAV
-338 ITETGTPEVRPVLPE
+338 ITENGT
-353 AVITETGTP
+353 
-362 EIQPTLP
+362 
-369 EAKVTETPAVPETSI
+369 
-384 APETPIVTE
+384 
-393 KGIPEIQ
+393 PEIQ

-406 VITETGTPEVQP
+406 VITETGTPEVQTA
-418 DLPEAVI
+418 LPEAIVVEKGI
-425 TETGTPEVQPAL
+425 PEVQAALPEAIVTETGTPEAHPAL
-437 PEAVITETGTPEVQ
+437 PEAIITETGTPEVQ

-461 TPKVAEA
+461 TPKVTEA
-468 PVIIEKGQPE
+468 PVITEKGQPE

-536 EHNEV
+536 ERNEV
-541 LSSTLKNE
+541 LSSNLKNE

-573 GLYRISEHTRDI
+573 GLYRISEHTHNI

-653 DHKRVGKEVLKLVNQ
+653 DHKRVGREVLKLVNQ

-787 LNYSKFWRLNGTSVN
+787 LNYSKFWRLNGASVN

>member
-30 HDNVEET
+30 HDEVEET
-37 DKSASAE
+37 DKSAAAE

-66 HVTSA
+66 HATSA

-77 KLEDV
+77 KLEDI
-82 IIKASDKTDSK
+82 IIKASDTTDSET
-93 IDKTDADNSVLQVK
+93 DKTDADNSVLQVK
-107 TAEVSD
+107 AAEVSD
-113 SSSASGRDRAHETKT
+113 SSSASGRDQAHETKT
-128 TQTTLSSTDTN
+128 TQTSLSNTDTN
-139 QQGTQQVVKETPIEH
+139 QVGAQQVVKETPIEH
-154 QVASEDKKQNT
+154 RAASEDKKQNT
-165 EAPIVEEKGNPET
+165 EAPIVEEKG
-178 IPALPEAKVPVV
+178 V
-190 EEKDKPEVRPAL
+190 PEVRPTL

-212 KGTPEVRPTLPE
+212 KGVPEARPALTE
-224 AKVPET
+224 AKVPDNKLAQET
-230 QIIEEKGTPEV
+230 
-241 RPTLPEA
+241 
-248 KVPVVED
+248 PVVED

-270 PETPVVQET
+270 PETPVA
-279 PVTPATP
+279 PKTP

-291 GIPEVQPALPD
+291 GT
-302 AVVEENGIPEVRPS
+302 PEVRPA

-338 ITETGTPEVRPVLPE
+338 ITETGVPEVRPALSE

-362 EIQPTLP
+362 EVQPTLP
-369 EAKVTETPAVPETSI
+369 EAKVQETPVV
-384 APETPIVTE
+384 PETPIVAETPVVTE

-406 VITETGTPEVQP
+406 VITK
-418 DLPEAVI
+418 
-425 TETGTPEVQPAL
+425 TGTPEVQPAS
-437 PEAVITETGTPEVQ
+437 
-451 PALPEASIPE
+451 PEASIPE

-468 PVIIEKGQPE
+468 PVITEKGRPE

-493 EEVTTLKIRPRQIGS
+493 EEVTTLKIRPRQIGN

-513 GETKIIEKGKD
+513 GETKIVEKGKD

-536 EHNEV
+536 EHNEI

-566 ANDPSET
+566 ANDPSEK

-585 DVVKFN
+585 DVIKFN

-608 INRRSAGD
+608 INRRSSGD

-630 HLTIY
+630 HMTIY

-720 SWLTVSRGT
+720 SWLTVSRDT

-755 KLIAEQLYTQ
+755 KLIAEQLYNQ

>member
-30 HDNVEET
+30 HDKVEET

-44 TNQTVEDTKSKSE
+44 TNQTAEDAKSKSE

-66 HVTSA
+66 HATSA
-71 YLDAAN
+71 YLDAVN
-77 KLEDV
+77 KLENV
-82 IIKASDKTDSK
+82 IIRANDTVDDKNE
-93 IDKTDADNSVLQVK
+93 DNSVLQVK
-107 TAEVSD
+107 AAEVSD
-113 SSSASGRDRAHETKT
+113 SSSASGRDQAHETKT
-128 TQTTLSSTDTN
+128 TQTALSNTDTN
-139 QQGTQQVVKETPIEH
+139 QQSVQRVVKETPIEH

-165 EAPIVEEKGNPET
+165 EAPIVEDKGVPET
-178 IPALPEAKVPVV
+178 RPALSEAKVPEKPL
-190 EEKDKPEVRPAL
+190 EEKDEPEVRPAL
-202 PEAKVPVVEE
+202 SEAKVPDKQV
-212 KGTPEVRPTLPE
+212 
-224 AKVPET
+224 VPET
-230 QIIEEKGTPEV
+230 
-241 RPTLPEA
+241 
-248 KVPVVED
+248 PVVED
-255 KGVPETRPALPEAKV
+255 KGVPETRPVPPEAKV
-270 PETPVVQET
+270 PDKQVVPET

-286 VVEEK
+286 AAPVVPETPVTPAVPVIEEK

-302 AVVEENGIPEVRPS
+302 AVVEEKGIPEVRPS

-328 EVRPALPEAV
+328 EVRPSLPEAV
-338 ITETGTPEVRPVLPE
+338 ITEKGQPEVRPVLPE
-353 AVITETGTP
+353 VVITETGTP
-362 EIQPTLP
+362 EIQPALA
-369 EAKVTETPAVPETSI
+369 EAKVPETPVV
-384 APETPIVTE
+384 PETPIVAETPVITE
-393 KGIPEIQ
+393 TGTPEIQ

-406 VITETGTPEVQP
+406 VITETGTPEIQP
-418 DLPEAVI
+418 ALPEGIV

-451 PALPEASIPE
+451 PALPEAVITETGMPAVQPDLSEASIPE

-468 PVIIEKGQPE
+468 PVITEKGQPE

-630 HLTIY
+630 HMTIY

-743 TTSSNVYKAFSE
+743 TTSSNVYTAFSE
-755 KLIAEQLYTQ
+755 KLIAEQLYNQ
-765 WYGSEPHYKNM
+765 WHGSEPHYKNM

-787 LNYSKFWRLNGTSVN
+787 LNYSKFWRLNGTSVD

>member
-128 TQTTLSSTDTN
+128 TQTALSSTDTN
-139 QQGTQQVVKETPIEH
+139 QQGAQQVVKETPIEH

-230 QIIEEKGTPEV
+230 QIIEEKCTPEV

-338 ITETGTPEVRPVLPE
+338 ITETGTPE
-353 AVITETGTP
+353 
-362 EIQPTLP
+362 IQPTLP
-369 EAKVTETPAVPETSI
+369 EAKVTETPAVPETPI

-393 KGIPEIQ
+393 KGIPEI
-400 PALPEA
+400 
-406 VITETGTPEVQP
+406 
-418 DLPEAVI
+418 
-425 TETGTPEVQPAL
+425 QPAL

-468 PVIIEKGQPE
+468 PVITEKGQPE

-536 EHNEV
+536 EYNEV

-776 ISKDYTQFAFD
+776 ISKDYAQFAFD

>member
-44 TNQTVEDTKSKSE
+44 TNQTVEDTKSKPE

-66 HVTSA
+66 HVASA

-82 IIKASDKTDSK
+82 IIKASDTTDDTAVATNE
-93 IDKTDADNSVLQVK
+93 DKSVLQVK
-107 TAEVSD
+107 TTEVSD

-128 TQTTLSSTDTN
+128 TQTSLSITDTN
-139 QQGTQQVVKETPIEH
+139 QASAQQVVKENPIEH
-154 QVASEDKKQNT
+154 QVASEDKKQIT
-165 EAPIVEEKGNPET
+165 EAPIVEEKGTPEVRPT
-178 IPALPEAKVPVV
+178 LPEVKVPVV
-190 EEKDKPEVRPAL
+190 EEKDKPEVRPA
-202 PEAKVPVVEE
+202 
-212 KGTPEVRPTLPE
+212 LPE

-248 KVPVVED
+248 KVPVVEE
-255 KGVPETRPALPEAKV
+255 KGVPEVRQALPEAKV
-270 PETPVVQET
+270 PETPVA
-279 PVTPATP
+279 PKTP

-291 GIPEVQPALPD
+291 GT
-302 AVVEENGIPEVRPS
+302 PEVRQA
-316 LPEAVVEEKGVP
+316 LPEAVVEEKGAPEARPALPEAVITETGTPEVQPALSEAVVKEKGQP

-338 ITETGTPEVRPVLPE
+338 ITETGTPE
-353 AVITETGTP
+353 
-362 EIQPTLP
+362 IQPTPP
-369 EAKVTETPAVPETSI
+369 EAKVPETPFVPEAPIT
-384 APETPIVTE
+384 PETPIVTE

-406 VITETGTPEVQP
+406 VITETGTPE
-418 DLPEAVI
+418 I
-425 TETGTPEVQPAL
+425 RPAL
-437 PEAVITETGTPEVQ
+437 PEAVITETGTPEIQPALPEAIIAETGTPEVQ
-451 PALPEASIPE
+451 PALPEASMQE
-461 TPKVAEA
+461 TPKVVEA
-468 PVIIEKGQPE
+468 TVITEKGQPE

-513 GETKIIEKGKD
+513 GETKIVEKGKD

-549 TRIEPIEEVS
+549 TRIEPIDEVS

-573 GLYRISEHTRDI
+573 GLYRISEHTHNI

-591 QDTELNGH
+591 QDTELSGR

-630 HLTIY
+630 HMTIY

-668 ERHKL
+668 ERRKL

-720 SWLTVSRGT
+720 SWLTVSRDT

-787 LNYSKFWRLNGTSVN
+787 LNYSKFWRLNGTSVD